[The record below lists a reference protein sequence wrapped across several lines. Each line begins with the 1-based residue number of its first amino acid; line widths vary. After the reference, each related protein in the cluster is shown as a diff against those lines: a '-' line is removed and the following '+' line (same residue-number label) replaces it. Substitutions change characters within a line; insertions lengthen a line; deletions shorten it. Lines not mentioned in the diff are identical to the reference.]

1 MNSRKQC
8 SLFYDPN
15 VGNYLIQY
23 RGNFKEEIDKISYA
37 CGATITDTI
46 GVIAVNEDDL
56 NRLRKDVPSIV
67 YVDFRSAAVLQDI
80 SPSYADNI
88 NNIKINPYLD
98 LTGKGV
104 VAGIIDTGIDYL
116 NPEFIRE
123 DGTSRILSIWDQSI
137 NEYEHPEFAKPNND
151 LYIGQKYSNEEINSA
166 ILASKNNQ
174 DPYAI
179 VPSKDEVGHGTK
191 VAGIIGA
198 RGYISEIQ
206 GVAHDCDFVIVK
218 LFESSNFKRIIS
230 ENGMIPPPVYNIS
243 ELVSALEFLKSE
255 FFRLNRPMV
264 MYLGVSSTEGA
275 HDGGSLTSRY
285 LSQFGSLRGICLV
298 AGGGNE
304 GAAQG
309 HVSGNIRNVGDVS
322 IQELNVP
329 RDLRRLTFNIW
340 VLIPNSASINI
351 VSPSGEATKII
362 EPRTNKIETYRFV
375 FTNTEVTIRYFT
387 PENFTG
393 HEVINVSFRNIR
405 SGIWRIELIGFYI
418 IDGRY
423 HIWLPP
429 HNTIPE
435 GLVFLNPNPFST
447 VTVPSTA
454 RGVVTVSFLG
464 PNNSIVASSGKG
476 FNTNGRINPDVATIG
491 INVLTIDT
499 SGKVSTLSGSS
510 AAASIVAG
518 ACALL
523 LEWGVVKRNDPT
535 MYSIKIRSYLL
546 YGATRN
552 EIYRFPNRETGY
564 GEFNLLGTFNVI
576 GGIYSGMRGLLSTS
590 TSRNSDFKNEF
601 IEFNINALFI
611 RIPRNMLEVLDE

>member
-15 VGNYLIQY
+15 AANYLIQY
-23 RGNFKEEIDKISYA
+23 RGNFKEEIDKVSYA
-37 CGATITDTI
+37 CGAIITNTI
-46 GVIAVNEDDL
+46 GVIAVREDDL
-56 NRLRKDVPSIV
+56 SRLRKDVPSIV
-67 YVDFRSAAVLQDI
+67 YVDFRSGAVLQDI

-104 VAGIIDTGIDYL
+104 VVGIVDTGIDYL

-137 NEYEHPEFAKPNND
+137 NEYEHPEFSKPNND

-166 ILASKNNQ
+166 ILASKNKQ

-198 RGYISEIQ
+198 RGYTSEIQ
-206 GVAHDCDFVIVK
+206 GVAHDCDFVVVK
-218 LFESSNFKRIIS
+218 LFESTNFKKIIR
-230 ENGMIPPPVYNIS
+230 ENGLVPPPVYNIS

-275 HDGGSLTSRY
+275 HDGSSLTSRY

-309 HVSGNIRNVGDVS
+309 HVSGNMKHVGDVS
-322 IQELNVP
+322 VQELNVP
-329 RDLRRLTFNIW
+329 KDLTRLTFNIW
-340 VLIPNSASINI
+340 IRIPNSASINI
-351 VSPSGEATKII
+351 VSPSGESTKII
-362 EPRTNKIETYRFV
+362 KPKTNKIETYRFV

-418 IDGRY
+418 IDGSY
-423 HIWLPP
+423 HIWLPA

-447 VTVPSTA
+447 VTVPATA
-454 RGVVTVSFLG
+454 KGVVTVAYLG
-464 PNNSIVASSGKG
+464 PNNSLVASSSKG
-476 FNTNGRINPDVATIG
+476 FNTNGLINPDVATIG

-523 LEWGVVKRNDPT
+523 LEWGVVKKNDPT
-535 MYSIKIRSYLL
+535 MYSTKIRSYLL

-552 EIYRFPNRETGY
+552 EIYKFPNRETGY
-564 GEFNLLGTFNVI
+564 GEFNLLGTFNII
-576 GGIYSGMRGLLSTS
+576 GGIYSNV
-590 TSRNSDFKNEF
+590 RNSLNNSNRSTDFKNEF
-601 IEFNINALFI
+601 IEFNINKLLV